1 MVKEIFIF
9 SCVIFSCA
17 LVTKGSITY
26 QSDVYITNDPNTVQE
41 EGNLYVSGDAS
52 VSSLNIS
59 DMIYM
64 SQSPRPKFLAGADNS
79 FGSLSRGMIFGGGN
93 SVNTVN
99 EYAFA
104 FGAGNTVNAQNSIA
118 SGLGNSANYAQSFS
132 FGEYCSTNA
141 NVSFAFGKNSETA
154 AYYAVAMG
162 KYVVSNSVS
171 QFTVGQWN
179 DPTIVPSSGL
189 AADFYT
195 WRPSDPIF
203 VVGNGTGT
211 EDRSNAFV
219 VLKNGDAKV
228 KGNLEAASIKI
239 SSPAGGIPMGEFG
252 QTSSE

>member
-1 MVKEIFIF
+1 MKKEICVLFL
-9 SCVIFSCA
+9 SCGIFSCA
-17 LVTKGSITY
+17 LRAESSITY
-26 QSDVYITNDPNTVQE
+26 QSNVYITNDPTATQE
-41 EGNLYVSGDAS
+41 EGNLYVSGDAT

-79 FGSLSRGMIFGGGN
+79 FGALSRGLIFGGGN
-93 SVNTVN
+93 SVNTTN

-104 FGAGNTVNAQNSIA
+104 LGAGNTVNAQNSLA
-118 SGLGNSANYAQSFS
+118 LGLGNTASYAQSFS
-132 FGEYCSTNA
+132 LGEYCSANA
-141 NVSFAFGKNSETA
+141 NVSLAFGKNAETA

-179 DPTIVPSSGL
+179 DPSIVSSSNPST
-189 AADFYT
+189 DFYT
-195 WRPSDPIF
+195 WRPQDPIF

-228 KGNLEAASIKI
+228 KGNLEAASVKI
-239 SSPAGGIPMGEFG
+239 STPAGGIPMGEFG
-252 QTSSE
+252 Q

>member
-17 LVTKGSITY
+17 LVAKGSITY

-64 SQSPRPKFLAGADNS
+64 SQSPRPKFLADADNS

-118 SGLGNSANYAQSFS
+118 SIWTWKFRKLRTVVFVWGVLQHERKRFFCLWKKFRNSRLLRCGY
-132 FGEYCSTNA
+132 G
-141 NVSFAFGKNSETA
+141 
-154 AYYAVAMG
+154 
-162 KYVVSNSVS
+162 
-171 QFTVGQWN
+171 
-179 DPTIVPSSGL
+179 
-189 AADFYT
+189 
-195 WRPSDPIF
+195 
-203 VVGNGTGT
+203 
-211 EDRSNAFV
+211 
-219 VLKNGDAKV
+219 
-228 KGNLEAASIKI
+228 
-239 SSPAGGIPMGEFG
+239 
-252 QTSSE
+252 

>member
-17 LVTKGSITY
+17 LVAKGSITY

-118 SGLGNSANYAQSFS
+118 SGLGNSANTHSRFRLGS
-132 FGEYCSTNA
+132 
-141 NVSFAFGKNSETA
+141 TA
-154 AYYAVAMG
+154 ARTQTFLLPLE
-162 KYVVSNSVS
+162 KIPK
-171 QFTVGQWN
+171 Q
-179 DPTIVPSSGL
+179 P
-189 AADFYT
+189 
-195 WRPSDPIF
+195 PITLWLW
-203 VVGNGTGT
+203 VN
-211 EDRSNAFV
+211 
-219 VLKNGDAKV
+219 
-228 KGNLEAASIKI
+228 
-239 SSPAGGIPMGEFG
+239 M
-252 QTSSE
+252 

>member
-17 LVTKGSITY
+17 LVAKGSITY

-132 FGEYCSTNA
+132 FG
-141 NVSFAFGKNSETA
+141 
-154 AYYAVAMG
+154 
-162 KYVVSNSVS
+162 
-171 QFTVGQWN
+171 
-179 DPTIVPSSGL
+179 
-189 AADFYT
+189 
-195 WRPSDPIF
+195 
-203 VVGNGTGT
+203 
-211 EDRSNAFV
+211 
-219 VLKNGDAKV
+219 
-228 KGNLEAASIKI
+228 
-239 SSPAGGIPMGEFG
+239 
-252 QTSSE
+252 